1 MTDISSRTDLAVES
15 FPGGK
20 GLPREAEYSS
30 ENTGS
35 FTIERMKLSK
45 ESGKAFGKPAGNYTT
60 ISFGKI
66 SELSDREF
74 SSLGGLISS
83 ELAVYTKRATGKSPG
98 KELGVLVA
106 GLGNS
111 GMTPDAVGPGTVARL
126 NATSHLKKADPELFG
141 RLGCSRL
148 SAVAPG
154 VLGQTGIET
163 SELVRGAV
171 ESVHPDVVI
180 AIDAL
185 AAGSCGRLFSTV
197 QLSDS
202 GIFPG
207 SGIGNRRSELSLSS
221 LGVPVH
227 AFFQKNTADLFV
239 FASSKFVDSSTLVL
253 DALERAGFHDIPESL
268 TSVLESGKSY
278 FVAPKECD
286 MLIKSL
292 CRLFASAI
300 NREFGVDLGNN
311 L

>member
-20 GLPREAEYSS
+20 GLPREAEYSA

-66 SELSDREF
+66 SELSDPEF

-83 ELAVYTKRATGKSPG
+83 ELALYTKRATGKSPG
-98 KELGVLVA
+98 KGLGILVA

-221 LGVPVH
+221 LGVPVI
-227 AFFQKNTADLFV
+227 ALGVPTV
-239 FASSKFVDSSTLVL
+239 VDSSTLVL

>member
-20 GLPREAEYSS
+20 GLPREAEYSA

-66 SELSDREF
+66 SELSDLEF

-221 LGVPVH
+221 LGVPVI
-227 AFFQKNTADLFV
+227 ALGVPTV
-239 FASSKFVDSSTLVL
+239 VDSSTLVL

>member
-20 GLPREAEYSS
+20 GLPREAEYSA

-66 SELSDREF
+66 SELSDPEF

-83 ELAVYTKRATGKSPG
+83 ELALYTKRAAGKSPG
-98 KELGVLVA
+98 KELGILVA

-221 LGVPVH
+221 LGVPVI
-227 AFFQKNTADLFV
+227 ALGVPTV
-239 FASSKFVDSSTLVL
+239 VDSSTLVL
-253 DALERAGFHDIPESL
+253 DALERAGFHDIPENL

>member
-20 GLPREAEYSS
+20 GLPREAEYSA

-83 ELAVYTKRATGKSPG
+83 ELAVYAKRATGKSPG

-171 ESVHPDVVI
+171 ESAHPDVVI

-221 LGVPVH
+221 LGVPVI
-227 AFFQKNTADLFV
+227 ALGVPTV
-239 FASSKFVDSSTLVL
+239 VDSSTLVL
-253 DALERAGFHDIPESL
+253 DALERAGFHDIPEDL

>member
-20 GLPREAEYSS
+20 GLPREAEYSA

-171 ESVHPDVVI
+171 ESAHPDVVI

-221 LGVPVH
+221 LGVPVI
-227 AFFQKNTADLFV
+227 ALGVPTV
-239 FASSKFVDSSTLVL
+239 VDSSTLVL
-253 DALERAGFHDIPESL
+253 DALERAGFHDIPENL

>member
-20 GLPREAEYSS
+20 GLPREAEYSA

-66 SELSDREF
+66 SELSDPEF

-98 KELGVLVA
+98 KELGILVA

-171 ESVHPDVVI
+171 ESAHPDVVI

-221 LGVPVH
+221 LGVPVI
-227 AFFQKNTADLFV
+227 ALGVPTV
-239 FASSKFVDSSTLVL
+239 VDSSTLVL
-253 DALERAGFHDIPESL
+253 DALERAGFHDIPENL

>member
-20 GLPREAEYSS
+20 GLPREAEYSA
-30 ENTGS
+30 ENTGI

-66 SELSDREF
+66 SELSDLEF

-83 ELAVYTKRATGKSPG
+83 ELALYTKRATGKSPG
-98 KELGVLVA
+98 KGLGILVA

-171 ESVHPDVVI
+171 ESAHPDVVI

-221 LGVPVH
+221 LGVPVI
-227 AFFQKNTADLFV
+227 ALGVPTV
-239 FASSKFVDSSTLVL
+239 VDSSTLVL
-253 DALERAGFHDIPESL
+253 DALERAGFHDIPENL

-286 MLIKSL
+286 MLIKNL

>member
-1 MTDISSRTDLAVES
+1 MTDRSLRTDLAVES
-15 FPGGK
+15 FPSGK
-20 GLPREAEYSS
+20 GLPREAEYSA

-35 FTIERMKLSK
+35 FTVERMKLSK

-171 ESVHPDVVI
+171 ESAHPDVVI

-221 LGVPVH
+221 LGVPVI
-227 AFFQKNTADLFV
+227 ALGVPTV
-239 FASSKFVDSSTLVL
+239 VDSSTLVL
-253 DALERAGFHDIPESL
+253 DALERAGFHDIPEKL

>member
-20 GLPREAEYSS
+20 GLPREAEYSA

-66 SELSDREF
+66 SELSDPEF

-83 ELAVYTKRATGKSPG
+83 ELALYTKRAAGKSPG
-98 KELGVLVA
+98 KELGILVA

-141 RLGCSRL
+141 RLECSRL

-221 LGVPVH
+221 LGVPVI
-227 AFFQKNTADLFV
+227 ALGVPTV
-239 FASSKFVDSSTLVL
+239 VDSSTLVL
-253 DALERAGFHDIPESL
+253 DALERAGFHDIPENL

>member
-1 MTDISSRTDLAVES
+1 
-15 FPGGK
+15 
-20 GLPREAEYSS
+20 
-30 ENTGS
+30 
-35 FTIERMKLSK
+35 
-45 ESGKAFGKPAGNYTT
+45 
-60 ISFGKI
+60 
-66 SELSDREF
+66 
-74 SSLGGLISS
+74 
-83 ELAVYTKRATGKSPG
+83 
-98 KELGVLVA
+98 
-106 GLGNS
+106 
-111 GMTPDAVGPGTVARL
+111 MTPDAVGPGTVARL

-171 ESVHPDVVI
+171 ESAHPDVVI

-221 LGVPVH
+221 LGVPVI
-227 AFFQKNTADLFV
+227 ALGVPTV
-239 FASSKFVDSSTLVL
+239 VDSSTLVL
-253 DALERAGFHDIPESL
+253 DALERAGFHDIPEKL

>member
-20 GLPREAEYSS
+20 GLPREAEYSA
-30 ENTGS
+30 ENTGI

-66 SELSDREF
+66 SELSDLEF

-83 ELAVYTKRATGKSPG
+83 ELALYTKRATGKSPG
-98 KELGVLVA
+98 KGLGILVA

-171 ESVHPDVVI
+171 ESAHPDVVI

-207 SGIGNRRSELSLSS
+207 SGIGKRRSELSLSS
-221 LGVPVH
+221 LGVPVI
-227 AFFQKNTADLFV
+227 ALGVPTV
-239 FASSKFVDSSTLVL
+239 VDSSTLVL
-253 DALERAGFHDIPESL
+253 DALERAGFHDIPENL

-286 MLIKSL
+286 MLIKNL

>member
-1 MTDISSRTDLAVES
+1 MTDRSLRTDLAVES
-15 FPGGK
+15 FPSGK
-20 GLPREAEYSS
+20 GLPREAEYSA

-35 FTIERMKLSK
+35 FTVERMKLSK

-171 ESVHPDVVI
+171 ESAHPDVVI

-221 LGVPVH
+221 LGVPVI
-227 AFFQKNTADLFV
+227 ALGVPTV
-239 FASSKFVDSSTLVL
+239 VDSSTLVL
-253 DALERAGFHDIPESL
+253 DALERAGFHDIPENL

>member
-20 GLPREAEYSS
+20 GLPREAEYSA

-98 KELGVLVA
+98 KGLGILVA

-126 NATSHLKKADPELFG
+126 NATSHLRKADPELFG

-171 ESVHPDVVI
+171 ESAHPDVVI

-221 LGVPVH
+221 LGVPVI
-227 AFFQKNTADLFV
+227 ALGVPTV
-239 FASSKFVDSSTLVL
+239 VDSSTLVL
-253 DALERAGFHDIPESL
+253 DALERAGFHDIPENL

>member
-1 MTDISSRTDLAVES
+1 MTDRSLRTDLAVES

-20 GLPREAEYSS
+20 GLPREAEYSA

-35 FTIERMKLSK
+35 FTVERMKLSK

-83 ELAVYTKRATGKSPG
+83 ELAVYAKRATGKSPG

-171 ESVHPDVVI
+171 ESAHPDVVI

-221 LGVPVH
+221 LGVPVI
-227 AFFQKNTADLFV
+227 ALGVPTV
-239 FASSKFVDSSTLVL
+239 VDSSTLVL
-253 DALERAGFHDIPESL
+253 DALERAGFHDIPENL

-286 MLIKSL
+286 MLIKNL

>member
-20 GLPREAEYSS
+20 GLPREAEYSA

-66 SELSDREF
+66 SELSDMEF

-83 ELAVYTKRATGKSPG
+83 ELALYTKRATGKSPG
-98 KELGVLVA
+98 KGLGILVA

-126 NATSHLKKADPELFG
+126 NATSHLRKADPELFG

-221 LGVPVH
+221 LGVPVI
-227 AFFQKNTADLFV
+227 ALGVPTV
-239 FASSKFVDSSTLVL
+239 VDSSTLVL
-253 DALERAGFHDIPESL
+253 DALERAGFHDIPENL

-300 NREFGVDLGNN
+300 NREFGVDLVNN

>member
-20 GLPREAEYSS
+20 GLPREAEYSA

-66 SELSDREF
+66 SELSDPEF

-83 ELAVYTKRATGKSPG
+83 ELALYTKRAAGKSPG

-141 RLGCSRL
+141 RLECSRL

-171 ESVHPDVVI
+171 ESAHPDVVI

-221 LGVPVH
+221 LGVPVI
-227 AFFQKNTADLFV
+227 ALGVPTV
-239 FASSKFVDSSTLVL
+239 VDSSTLVL
-253 DALERAGFHDIPESL
+253 DALERAGFHDIPENL

>member
-20 GLPREAEYSS
+20 GLPREAEYSA

-171 ESVHPDVVI
+171 ESAHPDVVI

-221 LGVPVH
+221 LGVPVI
-227 AFFQKNTADLFV
+227 ALGVPTV
-239 FASSKFVDSSTLVL
+239 VDSSTLVL
-253 DALERAGFHDIPESL
+253 DALERAGFHDIPEKL

>member
-20 GLPREAEYSS
+20 GLPREAEYSA

-66 SELSDREF
+66 SELSDPEF

-83 ELAVYTKRATGKSPG
+83 ELALYTKRATGKSPG
-98 KELGVLVA
+98 KGLGILVA

-126 NATSHLKKADPELFG
+126 NATSHLRKADPELFG

-171 ESVHPDVVI
+171 ESAHPDVVI

-221 LGVPVH
+221 LGVPVI
-227 AFFQKNTADLFV
+227 ALGVPTV
-239 FASSKFVDSSTLVL
+239 VDSSTLVL
-253 DALERAGFHDIPESL
+253 DALERAGFHDIPENL

>member
-20 GLPREAEYSS
+20 GLPREAEYSA

-66 SELSDREF
+66 SELSDPEF

-83 ELAVYTKRATGKSPG
+83 ELALYTKRAAGKSPG

-141 RLGCSRL
+141 RLECSRL

-221 LGVPVH
+221 LGVPVI
-227 AFFQKNTADLFV
+227 ALGVPTV
-239 FASSKFVDSSTLVL
+239 VDSSTLVL
-253 DALERAGFHDIPESL
+253 DALERAGFHDIPENL

>member
-20 GLPREAEYSS
+20 GLPREAEYSA

-35 FTIERMKLSK
+35 FTVERMKLSK

-126 NATSHLKKADPELFG
+126 NATSHLRKADPELFG

-221 LGVPVH
+221 LGVPVI
-227 AFFQKNTADLFV
+227 ALGVPTV
-239 FASSKFVDSSTLVL
+239 VDSSTLVL
-253 DALERAGFHDIPESL
+253 DALERAGFHDIPEDL

>member
-20 GLPREAEYSS
+20 GLPREAEYSA

-60 ISFGKI
+60 ICFGKI
-66 SELSDREF
+66 SELSDMEF

-221 LGVPVH
+221 LGVPVI
-227 AFFQKNTADLFV
+227 ALGVPTV
-239 FASSKFVDSSTLVL
+239 VDSSTLVL

>member
-20 GLPREAEYSS
+20 GLPREAEYSA

-66 SELSDREF
+66 SELSDLEF

-83 ELAVYTKRATGKSPG
+83 ELALYTKRATGKSPG
-98 KELGVLVA
+98 KGLGILVA

-126 NATSHLKKADPELFG
+126 NATSHLRKADPELFG

-171 ESVHPDVVI
+171 ESAHPDVVI

-221 LGVPVH
+221 LGVPVI
-227 AFFQKNTADLFV
+227 ALGVPTV
-239 FASSKFVDSSTLVL
+239 VDSSTLVL
-253 DALERAGFHDIPESL
+253 DALERAGFHDIPENL

>member
-1 MTDISSRTDLAVES
+1 MTDRSLRTDLAVES
-15 FPGGK
+15 FPSGK
-20 GLPREAEYSS
+20 GLPREAEYSA

-35 FTIERMKLSK
+35 FTVERMKLSK

-171 ESVHPDVVI
+171 ESAHPDVVI

-221 LGVPVH
+221 LGVPVI
-227 AFFQKNTADLFV
+227 ALGVPTV
-239 FASSKFVDSSTLVL
+239 VDSSTLVL

-286 MLIKSL
+286 MLIKSP

>member
-20 GLPREAEYSS
+20 GLPREAEYSA

-66 SELSDREF
+66 SELSDPEF

-83 ELAVYTKRATGKSPG
+83 ELALYTKRAAGKSPG
-98 KELGVLVA
+98 KELGIFVA

-141 RLGCSRL
+141 RLECSRL

-202 GIFPG
+202 GICPG

-221 LGVPVH
+221 LGVPVI
-227 AFFQKNTADLFV
+227 ALGVPTV
-239 FASSKFVDSSTLVL
+239 VDSSTLVL
-253 DALERAGFHDIPESL
+253 DALERAGFHDIPENL

>member
-20 GLPREAEYSS
+20 GLPREAEYSA

-221 LGVPVH
+221 LGVPVI
-227 AFFQKNTADLFV
+227 ALGVPTV
-239 FASSKFVDSSTLVL
+239 VDSSTLVL
-253 DALERAGFHDIPESL
+253 DALERAGFHDILESL

>member
-66 SELSDREF
+66 SELSDLEF

-83 ELAVYTKRATGKSPG
+83 ELALYTKRATGKSPG
-98 KELGVLVA
+98 KGLGILVA

-221 LGVPVH
+221 LGVPVI
-227 AFFQKNTADLFV
+227 ALGVPTV
-239 FASSKFVDSSTLVL
+239 VDSSTLVL
-253 DALERAGFHDIPESL
+253 DALERAGFHDIPENL
-268 TSVLESGKSY
+268 TSVLENGKSH